1 MAYHRPEGR
10 GQRRKPDFPPSGA
23 NYPRARAVRA
33 RPHPTSSA
41 EPVRRTAQSCVIPPG
56 HAHTAHPRRAF
67 PRPFDRIARR
77 VCSRLVVFE
86 SPSGVRTPQTRKQ
99 PGRVGLPARAL
110 GTNPGGPAMT
120 RNAAGD
126 TARVCEPVPNPRLLT
141 KSARQLPVPGPGPTA
156 RTDKPPRWPGLCF
169 WVPFT
174 LAQAGKGGHGA
185 RRALPGMDLCY

>member
-1 MAYHRPEGR
+1 MGR
-10 GQRRKPDFPPSGA
+10 KGVGQIKDPICPPSGA
-23 NYPRARAVRA
+23 NCLRARVVRA
-33 RPHPTSSA
+33 RTHPTPSA
-41 EPVRRTAQSCVIPPG
+41 QPARRTTQSCVIPPG

-67 PRPFDRIARR
+67 PRPVERIARR

-99 PGRVGLPARAL
+99 PGRVSLPARAL
-110 GTNPGGPAMT
+110 GTNPGGAAMG
-120 RNAAGD
+120 RNAVGD
-126 TARVCEPVPNPRLLT
+126 TARVRGAVSNPCLLT

-174 LAQAGKGGHGA
+174 LAQTGKGGHGA
-185 RRALPGMDLCY
+185 RRALPGMDPCY

>member
-1 MAYHRPEGR
+1 MGLTT
-10 GQRRKPDFPPSGA
+10 
-23 NYPRARAVRA
+23 ARACCVRA
-33 RPHPTSSA
+33 TAPNSQ
-41 EPVRRTAQSCVIPPG
+41 RTACTTHDAVVCDP
-56 HAHTAHPRRAF
+56 
-67 PRPFDRIARR
+67 PRPCAHSAPASRVPRPVDRIGRR
-77 VCSRLVVFE
+77 VCSQLVVFE

-99 PGRVGLPARAL
+99 PGRVSLPARAL

-126 TARVCEPVPNPRLLT
+126 TARVCEPVPSPRLLT

-156 RTDKPPRWPGLCF
+156 CTDKPPRRPGLGF

-174 LAQAGKGGHGA
+174 LAQTGKGGHGA

>member
-1 MAYHRPEGR
+1 MGRKGEGNR
-10 GQRRKPDFPPSGA
+10 GNPICPPSGA
-23 NYPRARAVRA
+23 NYSRARVVRA
-33 RPHPTSSA
+33 RPHPPPTTQRT
-41 EPVRRTAQSCVIPPG
+41 RRTTQSCVIPPG

-67 PRPFDRIARR
+67 PKAVDRIARR

-99 PGRVGLPARAL
+99 PWRVSLPARAL
-110 GTNPGGPAMT
+110 GTNPGGAAMG
-120 RNAAGD
+120 RNAVGD
-126 TARVCEPVPNPRLLT
+126 TARVRGAVSNPCLLT

-174 LAQAGKGGHGA
+174 LAQAGKGGHSA
-185 RRALPGMDLCY
+185 CRALPGMDVCY